1 MKRSHRASLIFLA
14 ILVTCSAVALA
25 DEMDEPT
32 KAALNSAE
40 SWLDLVD
47 SGDYAASWQQA
58 SEYFRNAVTEEQWR
72 QALDAV
78 RTPLGA
84 VVTRKLKTTQH
95 VTELPGAPDGDYVVI
110 QFDTTFEHKKD
121 AVETITPMQQPDG
134 SWRVSGYFIK

>member
-1 MKRSHRASLIFLA
+1 MKRLHRASLIFLA
-14 ILVTCSAVALA
+14 ILGICSAMALA
-25 DEMDEPT
+25 DEMDEST

-47 SGDYAASWQQA
+47 AGDYTASWQQA
-58 SEYFRNAVTEEQWR
+58 AEYFRNAVTEEQWR

-78 RTPLGA
+78 RAPLGA
-84 VVTRKLKTTQH
+84 AVTRKLKTTQH

-121 AVETITPMQQPDG
+121 AIETIAPMQQSDG
-134 SWRVSGYFIK
+134 TWRVSGYFIK